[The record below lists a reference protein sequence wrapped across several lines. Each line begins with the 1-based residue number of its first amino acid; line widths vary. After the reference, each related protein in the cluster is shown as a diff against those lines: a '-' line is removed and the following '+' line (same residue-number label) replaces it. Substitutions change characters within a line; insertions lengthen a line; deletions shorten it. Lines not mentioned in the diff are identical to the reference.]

1 MRAVEP
7 HPAVLFVDDD
17 ANVLASLRR
26 TLRGQPYE
34 ILTACGAA
42 EALACLEARPVDA
55 LVTDLNMPGMD
66 GNVLLANVRERWPD
80 TVRMMLTGQAELAQ
94 TIASINRGEIYRYIV
109 KPWDGE
115 ELCDV
120 ILQGLERAQLRRERD
135 QLHRQTLDQAEALQ
149 RANAT
154 LEERVRARTEELRE
168 AHEAVKE
175 ANAKLRS
182 SFFNSIRIFGN
193 LLEMRADNLGGH
205 GRRVAELARRVARAL
220 GSDEQEVQ
228 DVFIAALL
236 HDVGKIGLP
245 DGLLQTATSSL
256 KDDALRLYRQHAER
270 GEQVL
275 MAVDELRGASRLIR
289 SHHERFDGRGF
300 PDGLAG
306 FAIPLGARI
315 LAVVNDY
322 DDLLSGSV
330 LNRKVPRQEALK
342 LIERGRGSRYDPDV
356 TDCLL
361 EVLAREED
369 PEGQRARKE
378 TLRRVDR
385 LEAGDVVARDLIAS
399 DGMLLLSAGHVL
411 SERLIELLRAYEMR
425 EEARL
430 AVNIVKEE

>member
-1 MRAVEP
+1 MADAGP

-17 ANVLASLRR
+17 ANILASLRR

-34 ILTACGAA
+34 ILTASGAA
-42 EALACLEARPVDA
+42 EALACLEARNVDA
-55 LVTDLNMPGMD
+55 LVTDLHMPGMD
-66 GNVLLANVRERWPD
+66 GNALLASVRERWPD

-135 QLHRQTLDQAEALQ
+135 KLHRQTLEQAEALQ

-154 LEERVRARTEELRE
+154 LEERVQARTEELER
-168 AHEAVKE
+168 AHQALTV

-182 SFFNSIRIFGN
+182 SFFTSIRVFGN
-193 LLEMRADNLGGH
+193 LLEMRADSLGGH
-205 GRRVAELARRVARAL
+205 GRRVADLARRVARAL
-220 GSDEQEVQ
+220 GREEHEVQ

-245 DGLLQTATSSL
+245 DELLRMPTASL
-256 KDDALRLYRQHAER
+256 QEDALRSYRRHAER

-275 MAVDELRGASRLIR
+275 MAVDELRVVSRLIR

-306 FAIPLGARI
+306 SAIPLGARI
-315 LAVVNDY
+315 LAVVNDF
-322 DDLLSGSV
+322 DDLVSGS
-330 LNRKVPRQEALK
+330 LLARKLSREEALK

-356 TDCLL
+356 TDRLLEILSKENDGPPKSARL
-361 EVLAREED
+361 EVL
-369 PEGQRARKE
+369 
-378 TLRRVDR
+378 RRVED
-385 LEAGDVVARDLIAS
+385 LGAGNVVARDLVAS
-399 DGMLLLSAGHVL
+399 DGLLLLSAGHVL
-411 SERLIELLRAYEMR
+411 TERLIELLCAYEMR
-425 EEARL
+425 EGARL
-430 AVNIVKEE
+430 AVYIVKEE